1 MTVDWFL
8 NEAPPGL
15 PELRDPVPSS
25 EMELYLTN
33 NYTNTYSSV
42 PEPMFPG
49 QQDGMLLFRIY
60 WDQCVVL

>member
-8 NEAPPGL
+8 NETPPGL
-15 PELRDPVPSS
+15 PELRDPVSTS

-49 QQDGMLLFRIY
+49 QPDGRLLDYNIS
-60 WDQCVVL
+60 